1 MAMVELSEAVQVAAS
16 YAKAAASLGAAL
28 AIGLGTFG
36 PSLGMGLI
44 ASKACENIG
53 KYPENAAA
61 IRNAMIFGLILVE
74 TAALYAFLIA
84 LFLTAK

>member
-1 MAMVELSEAVQVAAS
+1 MVQTEMVLVATQ
-16 YAKAAASLGAAL
+16 YAKAYAHLGAAL
-28 AIGLGTFG
+28 AIGLGTLG

-44 ASKACENIG
+44 ASRACENIG
-53 KYPENAAA
+53 KYSENSMA

-84 LFLTAK
+84 GALVFK

>member
-1 MAMVELSEAVQVAAS
+1 MVEVSEAIQVAAQ
-16 YAKAAASLGAAL
+16 YAKAAACIGAAV
-28 AIGLGTFG
+28 AIGLGTLG

-44 ASKACENIG
+44 ASRACENIG
-53 KYPENAAA
+53 KYPENSTA

-84 LFLTAK
+84 GALVIK